1 MNAMTHALIDYWH
14 RLPGTPASARCRALE
29 RACQHVRDGDVSPD
43 ALVPYALAD
52 SDEDVV
58 YAAVS
63 HYLDSTRPHDPRRS
77 SPVDDALEWIRRH
90 LALNRGAVFAAIL
103 GRGDPALNE
112 RLSPLRLT
120 LSADDVATVARRAAG
135 RPCAHSRQFLRE
147 WLELLSGEGAWPE
160 REHLAA
166 ALGEG
171 DVARAA

>member
-1 MNAMTHALIDYWH
+1 MNAISNALIDYWH
-14 RLPGTPASARCRALE
+14 RLPVTPASTRFRNLE
-29 RACQHVRDGDVSPD
+29 RACQHVRDGQLAPE

-58 YAAVS
+58 YAAVL
-63 HYLDSTRPHDPRRS
+63 HYLDSSRPQDPGRNAAL
-77 SPVDDALEWIRRH
+77 DDALEWIRRH

-112 RLSPLRLT
+112 CLSSLRLT
-120 LSADDVATVARRAAG
+120 LSADEVATVARRAAR
-135 RPCAHSRQFLRE
+135 RPCPHSRQFLRD
-147 WLELLSGEGAWPE
+147 WFELLSGEGVRPE

-171 DVARAA
+171 AVARAA